1 MESNKTKWHFEF
13 FLNRTPTVC
22 ADVQYE
28 QLVLTDMG
36 SASSFWGS
44 QQMLSSLSPSADGP
58 EPEGHVGQTV
68 GWVPLALVS
77 SSIR

>member
-28 QLVLTDMG
+28 QLVLSDMG
-36 SASSFWGS
+36 IASSFWRLPTEVI
-44 QQMLSSLSPSADGP
+44 QPEPIADGP
-58 EPEGHVGQTV
+58 
-68 GWVPLALVS
+68 VPRGV
-77 SSIR
+77 